1 MYVEHEIRVRDET
14 DVIDFVAFKI
24 ERERGG
30 IRVVSPMYYRD
41 QNVETLVK
49 NVHRVYIANVG
60 WLDATCENITKAIG
74 QTCL

>member
-1 MYVEHEIRVRDET
+1 MYVEHEIRVRDKT
-14 DVIDFVAFKI
+14 DVIDFVAFKV
-24 ERERGG
+24 ERERDG

-49 NVHRVYIANVG
+49 NVRRVYIANVG